1 MTRSMVA
8 LTLVALTLAGCVKEQ
23 VVGSGGSALAPSLI
37 VEQFMR
43 AVNAKNWQGMARIFG
58 TKNGPEITT
67 NSNRDVVAL
76 AEKRMSLIGEILRHE
91 DFEVTSEQTVPGR
104 TDYATRLVV
113 KVRRNGRDYNVPFIL
128 VRHGESS
135 WLIEEIGIDVI
146 TREMK

>member
-1 MTRSMVA
+1 MVA

-23 VVGSGGSALAPSLI
+23 VVSGGGSGLAPSLI

-43 AVNAKNWQGMARIFG
+43 AVNAKNWQAMARVFG
-58 TKNGPEITT
+58 TRNGPEITAK
-67 NSNRDVVAL
+67 SSRDEVAL

-91 DFEVTSEQTVPGR
+91 DFEVTSEQSVPGR

-113 KVRRNGRDYNVPFIL
+113 KVRKNGRDYNVPFIL